1 MKAIRPLSHLEGKVT
16 VPGSKSYT
24 QRALLLAALAE
35 GTSLLHGPLFSEDT
49 TYLTSALQLLGAGI
63 GKQNGDLMI
72 QGTGGRIKNPNQ
84 PLYLGNNG
92 TALRLLTSVVCL
104 GQGPF
109 LLTGSTRLQERPIQP
124 LLEALKGLGVQAL
137 CQKKQGFPPV
147 ILEAQG
153 LAGGLVKLKALE
165 SSQYI
170 SSLLISAPFAREP
183 LILEL
188 QSPTPSRPYVEMTTA
203 LMERFGARVTMDSP
217 QVIKI
222 KNGVPYRGTACPIE
236 GDASSASY
244 FFLAAALCQGRV
256 RVGPLHPHTLQGDI
270 RFLTILEGLGCE
282 VRWGPDWVEVTGTG
296 LVKGDRIFALGDM
309 PDMVPSLAILAAC
322 RPGRTV
328 ITNVAHLR
336 IKESNRLAALAR
348 ELTRTGI
355 EAEET
360 ADGLRIE
367 GGRPQEAEIETYDD
381 HRIAMSFAILGLV
394 VPGIKI
400 KDPDC
405 VNKSFPGF
413 WEALEKLSDV

>member
-35 GTSLLHGPLFSEDT
+35 GTSQLQGPLFSEDT
-49 TYLTSALQLLGAGI
+49 AYLATALQLLGARI
-63 GKQNGDLMI
+63 ERQNGDLRV
-72 QGTGGRIKNPNQ
+72 QGTGGRITNPRQ

-92 TALRLLTSVVCL
+92 TAMRLLTTVVCL

-109 LLTGSTRLQERPIQP
+109 LLTGSARLQERPIQP
-124 LLEALKGLGVQAL
+124 LLEALKGLGVKAL
-137 CQKKQGFPPV
+137 CRKKQGFPPV

-153 LAGGLVKLKALE
+153 LAGGRVKLKALE

-183 LILEL
+183 LTLEL
-188 QSPTPSRPYVEMTTA
+188 QGPTPSRPYVEMTLA
-203 LMERFGARVTMDSP
+203 LMERFGARVTMESP
-217 QVIKI
+217 DVIKI
-222 KNGVPYRGTACPIE
+222 ENGVPYQGTACQIE
-236 GDASSASY
+236 GDVSSASY
-244 FFLAAALCQGRV
+244 FFLAAALCQGRI
-256 RVGPLHPHTLQGDI
+256 RVGPLHPRTLQGDI

-322 RPGRTV
+322 RTGRTV

-367 GGRPQEAEIETYDD
+367 GGRPQGAEIETYDD

-405 VNKSFPGF
+405 VQKSFPGF
-413 WEALEKLSDV
+413 WEALEKIA